1 MLEAH
6 EIVRHFTEVIIT
18 PERAEL
24 PESAEFRHA
33 KERFKAD
40 GRYKCRVCGVIE
52 NLQVHHFGAKWS

>member
-40 GRYKCRVCGVIE
+40 ERYKCRV
-52 NLQVHHFGAKWS
+52 WSNRKSPSSSFRG